1 MIKILNQQYNRST
14 KTTNYFGVKAASD
27 LFLRNLSNSWD
38 VAPSPEASC
47 SNSLIKSSFPS
58 FSLIHASIS

>member
-1 MIKILNQQYNRST
+1 MNNTFIATR
-14 KTTNYFGVKAASD
+14 NYFGVKAASD

-38 VAPSPEASC
+38 VAPSPTASC